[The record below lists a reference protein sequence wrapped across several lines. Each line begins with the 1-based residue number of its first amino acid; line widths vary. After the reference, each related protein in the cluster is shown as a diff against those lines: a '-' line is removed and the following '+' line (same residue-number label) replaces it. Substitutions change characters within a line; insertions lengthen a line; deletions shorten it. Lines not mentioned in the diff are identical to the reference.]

1 MKSFKEKIE
10 ALNVK
15 KNETWKA
22 EAEYV
27 RDNKWLL
34 YSGKIALRILAM
46 IEENEELNQAKLAET
61 LGVSRQHINKILQGR
76 ENLTLETIY
85 KLSQALGVE
94 LISFPAYKDS
104 YRLGPNMARNKAK
117 AKSKGK

>member
-10 ALNVK
+10 ALNVEQ
-15 KNETWKA
+15 NETWLEKA
-22 EAEYV
+22 KYS

-34 YSGKIALRILAM
+34 YSGKISARILAA
-46 IEENEELNQAKLAET
+46 IEADEELNQAKLAET
-61 LGVSRQHINKILQGR
+61 LGVSRQHINKILQGQ

-94 LISFPAYKDS
+94 LISFPPYKDS
-104 YRLGPNMARNKAK
+104 NRKLGKKRPGRN
-117 AKSKGK
+117 SPGK